1 MIFFAPLGAGVNE
14 ENQWGQ
20 LQSCTEKSQRFAEK
34 KKNHMKIVYLITGS
48 GGSFYCGN
56 CYRDMIYLR
65 AIRKVPGIQAT
76 AIPLYLPPEDGVE
89 ETGMDKN
96 VFFGAISM
104 YLREKVPFLKNMPVF
119 FDKIVDSA
127 PMLRMAAKRAGTT
140 SSEGLED
147 MTLNMIKGENA
158 FPEKELQRLV
168 DYLCKDG
175 KPDVI
180 HLSNALIIGL
190 ARQLKRKMDVKIV
203 CSLLNEDDWINEM
216 AEPSQSNAWSLIA
229 REATNVDAFLTPS
242 EYYKDFFISKTGIP
256 GNNINVVPLG
266 LDPDHEILSVVK
278 KDNWPAIGYFCR
290 INEHNGFDKLVDA
303 FIRLKSDDKL
313 PGLTLHVS
321 GGYTG
326 VDKSFIAEQIRKI
339 KEAGLKSFIRIY
351 PEFHGNSKQ
360 QFFSNIDVM
369 SVPVRKY
376 DGYGLYLLE
385 ANAAGVPVVQPAT
398 GAFPEIIARTGG
410 GRTYSPDSIEEL
422 SESLSKSLIDKENLT
437 ELGSKGKENV
447 LKNLS
452 LEKMSEDLSMVY
464 KRVMSV

>member
-1 MIFFAPLGAGVNE
+1 
-14 ENQWGQ
+14 
-20 LQSCTEKSQRFAEK
+20 
-34 KKNHMKIVYLITGS
+34 MKIVYLITGS

-65 AIRKVPGIQAT
+65 AIRKVPGIQAS
-76 AIPLYLPPEDGVE
+76 AIPLYLPPEDGIVE
-89 ETGMDKN
+89 SGMDKK

-104 YLREKVPFLKNMPVF
+104 YLRGKVPFLKNMPVF

-127 PMLRMAAKRAGTT
+127 PMLRMAAKKAGTT

-216 AEPSQSNAWSLIA
+216 AEPFQSNAWSLIA
-229 REATNVDAFLTPS
+229 REAPNVDAFLTPS
-242 EYYKDFFISKTGIP
+242 NYYKEFFISKTGIADL
-256 GNNINVVPLG
+256 NFYVVPLG
-266 LDPDHEILSVVK
+266 LDPDHDILSVVK
-278 KDNWPAIGYFCR
+278 KDNWPSIGYFCR

-303 FIRLKSDDKL
+303 FIRLKSEDKL

-326 VDKSFIAEQIRKI
+326 VDKPFIAEQIRKI

-360 QFFSNIDVM
+360 QFFSNIDLM

-385 ANAAGVPVVQPAT
+385 ANAAGVPVMQPAT
-398 GAFPEIIARTGG
+398 GAFPEIIAKTVGG
-410 GRTYSPDSIEEL
+410 ITYSPDNIDGL
-422 SESLSKSLIDKENLT
+422 TESLNNMLNNKVLMA
-437 ELGSKGKENV
+437 ELGAKGKENV
-447 LKNLS
+447 LQELS
-452 LEKMSEDLSMVY
+452 LEKMSSNLSKVY
-464 KRVMSV
+464 LELK